1 MKKLHIIN
9 LAKMGGVE
17 RLFLQYINE
26 TTDGSNAVIC
36 VSHDIGEEIKR
47 QMPQQKVTFAT
58 RLFNTL
64 PLRCPQFLR
73 KFLLQWKIFK
83 ATADVIIVWDLIP
96 GLAAK
101 PKRGKLLYYDHGCS
115 WRYADNAKTRRFFAM
130 LDGVISAS
138 HASKRVMELRF
149 NLPCPN
155 PVVLNRIKT
164 PDSISQQPKA
174 PHIPLRLG
182 SASRLVSLKGISV
195 SLLTLDELIRR
206 GHDVVMEI
214 AGKGPDKEAFE
225 TLVQKLQLSDRVTF
239 TGFQHNVSDFFN
251 RTDIYMSTPV
261 TEPFGL
267 SCMEALYY
275 GVPVIFPLVDG
286 QPEAVIDG
294 VCGLG
299 ISPKVSVTEH
309 HTLSGLHVDFP
320 YDVYD
325 PVNDAMVSPKL
336 LSHIECADAVEKLMV
351 AETYRQFS
359 LNAQNYS
366 IQSLNFDMF
375 KKEFDKTLNLFTGQS
390 F

>member
-36 VSHDIGEEIKR
+36 VSNDIGEEIER
-47 QMPQQKVTFAT
+47 QMPQQQVTFAT
-58 RLFNTL
+58 RLFNKL
-64 PLRCPQFLR
+64 SLRCPQFLR
-73 KFLLQWKIFK
+73 KYLLQWKIFR
-83 ATADVIIVWDLIP
+83 ANADVIIVWDLIP
-96 GLAAK
+96 GLSAK

-115 WRYADNAKTRRFFAM
+115 WRYARNAKTLRFFSM

-164 PDSISQQPKA
+164 PVGISHQPRA
-174 PHIPLRLG
+174 PHTPLRLG
-182 SASRLVSLKGISV
+182 TASRLVSLKGISV
-195 SLLTLDELIRR
+195 SLLTLHELIRR
-206 GHDVVMEI
+206 GHDVMMEI

-239 TGFQHNVSDFFN
+239 SGFQHNVSDFFN
-251 RTDIYMSTPV
+251 RIDIYMSTPI

-286 QPEAVIDG
+286 QPEAVSDG

-299 ISPKVSVTEH
+299 ISPKVSVMEH
-309 HTLSGLHVDFP
+309 HKLSGLHVDFP

-325 PVNDAMVSPKL
+325 PVHDKMVPPKL

-351 AETYRQFS
+351 EETYRHLSF
-359 LNAQNYS
+359 NAQNDS
-366 IQSLNFDMF
+366 IQSLSFDVF
-375 KKEFDKTLNLFTGQS
+375 KKEFDNTLNLFTGQ
-390 F
+390 

>member
-26 TTDGSNAVIC
+26 TTDGSDAVIC
-36 VSHDIGEEIKR
+36 VSNDIGEEIKR

-58 RLFNTL
+58 RLCNKLT
-64 PLRCPQFLR
+64 LRCPQFLR
-73 KFLLQWKIFK
+73 KHLLQWKIFR
-83 ATADVIIVWDLIP
+83 ANADVIIVWDLIP

-101 PKRGKLLYYDHGCS
+101 PDRGKLLYYDHGCS
-115 WRYADNAKTRRFFAM
+115 WRYARNAKTLRFFSM

-138 HASKRVMELRF
+138 HASKRVMALRF

-155 PVVLNRIKT
+155 PVVINRIKT
-164 PDSISQQPKA
+164 PPGISHQPKV
-174 PHIPLRLG
+174 PHTPLRLG
-182 SASRLVSLKGISV
+182 TASRLVSLKGISV

-206 GHDVVMEI
+206 GHDVIMEI

-225 TLVQKLQLSDRVTF
+225 TLADKLKLNDRVTF
-239 TGFQHNVSDFFN
+239 SGFQHNVSDFFN
-251 RTDIYMSTPV
+251 RIDIYMSTPV

-286 QPEAVIDG
+286 QPEAVSDG

-309 HTLSGLHVDFP
+309 HKLSGLNVDFP

-325 PVNDAMVSPKL
+325 PVNDTMVPPML
-336 LSHIECADAVEKLMV
+336 LSHIDCADAVEKLMV
-351 AETYRQFS
+351 EDTYRHLS
-359 LNAQNYS
+359 LNAQTYS
-366 IQSLNFDMF
+366 VQLSNFEMF
-375 KKEFDKTLNLFTGQS
+375 KKEFDNTLNLFTGQ
-390 F
+390 